1 MHFQNELTKALNIR
15 YPLVMAPMFL
25 VSNEAM
31 VKAAI
36 KSGILGCFPSLNY
49 RTPGT
54 LEKLLVELNRYVL
67 EFPGGNYAVNI
78 IVQQTNRLRDEH
90 LKICEEH
97 RAPVYITS
105 LGNPAPVIEAAKS
118 YGAKVFCDVT
128 NQVHAKKC
136 ADAGCDGFIAVG
148 QGAGGHAGPF
158 PTHLQI
164 GRAHV

>member
-90 LKICEEH
+90 LKICVEH

-118 YGAKVFCDVT
+118 YGAKVF
-128 NQVHAKKC
+128 
-136 ADAGCDGFIAVG
+136 
-148 QGAGGHAGPF
+148 
-158 PTHLQI
+158 
-164 GRAHV
+164 